1 MQIDYEEIKKSVE
14 KKAEQANYKFV
25 SLQIANDH
33 SAELINSPLPK
44 MTQKSKKVFAIICDN
59 TDHITTSV
67 RIDFNKP
74 ISDCTVLKDINVKG
88 NPTTQYKVVGS
99 SVRIELADNAVKCE
113 IGKDSNKFTFI
124 MMRVKAPHGTF
135 EEIKP
140 YFSISSKANIV
151 IKTPEDI
158 DSISIGRGSKKIDFT
173 NTLGDIEWDDD
184 YSVKVDLNDFCDG
197 VDLPITFGDKKI
209 IFKIEVDEQRIV
221 PVKPPKLIGE
231 VWSNGTSAKFPGGK

>member
-1 MQIDYEEIKKSVE
+1 
-14 KKAEQANYKFV
+14 
-25 SLQIANDH
+25 
-33 SAELINSPLPK
+33 
-44 MTQKSKKVFAIICDN
+44 
-59 TDHITTSV
+59 
-67 RIDFNKP
+67 
-74 ISDCTVLKDINVKG
+74 
-88 NPTTQYKVVGS
+88 
-99 SVRIELADNAVKCE
+99 
-113 IGKDSNKFTFI
+113 

-140 YFSISSKANIV
+140 YNSISSKANIV

-221 PVKPPKLIGE
+221 PV
-231 VWSNGTSAKFPGGK
+231 